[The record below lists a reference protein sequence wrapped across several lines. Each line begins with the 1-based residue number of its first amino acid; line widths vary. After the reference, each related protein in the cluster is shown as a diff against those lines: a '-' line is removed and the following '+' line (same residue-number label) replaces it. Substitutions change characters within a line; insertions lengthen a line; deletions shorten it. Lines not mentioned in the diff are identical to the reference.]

1 MISKSKNIFI
11 FFILLFILGCALPR
25 FSMKPGGA
33 GNDKEIPGK
42 TIQVDFFEN
51 KSPLASSTVSTA
63 FTEGLRDIMLSQT
76 PLELVANDGD
86 LLFEGFISGYRIS
99 PLAIQ
104 AGSETAAQNRLTMSI
119 NVSHSYAKIDSLG
132 FNNLLFS
139 AYVDYSSTANFSAIE
154 EELIQE
160 LNYQLIQNVYDK
172 AFGGDW

>member
-11 FFILLFILGCALPR
+11 FFILLFIVGCALPR
-25 FSMKPGGA
+25 LSMKPGGA

-119 NVSHSYAKIDSLG
+119 NVSHSYTKIDSLG
-132 FNNLLFS
+132 FNNVLFS
-139 AYVDYSSTANFSAIE
+139 AFVDYNATDNFSAIE
-154 EELIQE
+154 EELIKE
-160 LNYQLIQNVYDK
+160 LNYQLTQNVYDK

>member
-11 FFILLFILGCALPR
+11 FFILLFIVGCALPR
-25 FSMKPGGA
+25 LSMKAGGA

-51 KSPLASSTVSTA
+51 KSPLASSTVSSA

>member
-1 MISKSKNIFI
+1 MISKSKNILI
-11 FFILLFILGCALPR
+11 FFILLFIVGCALPR
-25 FSMKPGGA
+25 FSMKPGGK

-51 KSPLASSTVSTA
+51 KSPLASSTVSSA

-132 FNNLLFS
+132 FNNMLFS
-139 AYVDYSSTANFSAIE
+139 AFVDYNATDNFSAIE
-154 EELIQE
+154 EELIKE
-160 LNYQLIQNVYDK
+160 LNYQLTQNVYDK

>member
-1 MISKSKNIFI
+1 MTSKSNNILI
-11 FFILLFILGCALPR
+11 FVVLFFNISCALPR

-51 KSPLASSTVSTA
+51 KSSLASSTVSTA

-76 PLELVANDGD
+76 PLELVADNGD
-86 LLFEGFISGYRIS
+86 LIFEGFISDYRIS

-132 FNNLLFS
+132 FNNMLFS
-139 AYVDYSSTANFSAIE
+139 AFVDYNAKDNFSAIE
-154 EELIQE
+154 EELIKE
-160 LNYQLIQNVYDK
+160 LNYQLTQNVYDK

>member
-1 MISKSKNIFI
+1 MISKSKNIFT
-11 FFILLFILGCALPR
+11 FFILLFIVGCALPR

-119 NVSHSYAKIDSLG
+119 NVSHSYSDIDSLG
-132 FNNLLFS
+132 FSNVRFS
-139 AYVDYSSTANFSAIE
+139 AFVDYSAAANFSAIE
-154 EELIQE
+154 EELIKE
-160 LNYQLIQNVYDK
+160 LNYQLTQNVYDK

>member
-11 FFILLFILGCALPR
+11 FFILVFIVGCALPR
-25 FSMKPGGA
+25 LSMKPGGA

-104 AGSETAAQNRLTMSI
+104 A
-119 NVSHSYAKIDSLG
+119 
-132 FNNLLFS
+132 
-139 AYVDYSSTANFSAIE
+139 
-154 EELIQE
+154 
-160 LNYQLIQNVYDK
+160 
-172 AFGGDW
+172 

>member
-1 MISKSKNIFI
+1 MISKSKNLFI
-11 FFILLFILGCALPR
+11 FFILLFIVGCALPR
-25 FSMKPGGA
+25 LSMKAGGA

-51 KSPLASSTVSTA
+51 KSPLASSTVSSA

-119 NVSHSYAKIDSLG
+119 NVSHSYAKIDSLV
-132 FNNLLFS
+132 FNNMLFS
-139 AYVDYSSTANFSAIE
+139 AYVDYSATDNFSAIE
-154 EELIQE
+154 EELIKE

>member
-1 MISKSKNIFI
+1 MILKNKNIFI
-11 FFILLFILGCALPR
+11 FFILLFIVGCALPR

-76 PLELVANDGD
+76 PLELVANGGD

-132 FNNLLFS
+132 FNNMLFS
-139 AYVDYSSTANFSAIE
+139 AFVDYNATDNFSAIE
-154 EELIQE
+154 EELIKE
-160 LNYQLIQNVYDK
+160 LNYQLTQNVYDK

>member
-1 MISKSKNIFI
+1 MTSKSKNILV
-11 FFILLFILGCALPR
+11 FFILLFNVGCALPR

-76 PLELVANDGD
+76 ALELVANGGD

-104 AGSETAAQNRLTMSI
+104 AGSENAAQNRLTMNI

-132 FNNLLFS
+132 FNNMLFS
-139 AYVDYSSTANFSAIE
+139 AFVDYNATDNFSAIE
-154 EELIQE
+154 EELIKE

>member
-11 FFILLFILGCALPR
+11 FFILVFAVGCAFPR

-139 AYVDYSSTANFSAIE
+139 AYVDYGATDNFSAIE
-154 EELIQE
+154 EELIKE
-160 LNYQLIQNVYDK
+160 LNYQLTQIVYDK